1 MSGRVFSYVF
11 KSKQPTKPIQ
21 SKVEGYFW
29 KYLSFGDTQ
38 HFWNSVFF
46 NSLID
51 GVYEQK
57 NIFILPLDN
66 TSKND
71 ISILYELFHIKHF
84 LLNRIVSKVKK

>member
-1 MSGRVFSYVF
+1 MWVNNNNNNKDIFENISHLAIHNTFETVF
-11 KSKQPTKPIQ
+11 
-21 SKVEGYFW
+21 
-29 KYLSFGDTQ
+29 
-38 HFWNSVFF
+38 FF